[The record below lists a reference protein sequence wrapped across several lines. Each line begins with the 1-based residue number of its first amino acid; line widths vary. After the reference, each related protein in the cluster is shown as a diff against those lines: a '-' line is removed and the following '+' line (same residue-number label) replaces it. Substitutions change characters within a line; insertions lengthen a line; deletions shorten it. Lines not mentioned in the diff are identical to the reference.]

1 MKTIALS
8 LATVWLLGCSPSG
21 PRSEPVLNVQDNF
34 FPQAELIM
42 AKGEIEIYKHLADAK
57 ARDEFIADFWKK
69 RDPSSASEENEFKLE
84 FYNRVA
90 YANRWFHEQGPAANG
105 WDSER
110 GRILL
115 VLGLPDRRDRMPML
129 NNPDVKAAEIW
140 FYYDYALRLEFLDHD
155 GTGKFRLDDWPLE
168 LLDAIEQVKE
178 LGGGGKKNYF
188 RFKVNAAAS
197 GLLIEIPVK
206 YARVEERGDNIHAA
220 FTVTV
225 DVYCDYVKIER
236 LALTREFEESRGTFM
251 SRKTVAIAVPYTY
264 PKPGKYFLDVIVEE
278 LATGKRFREFAKF
291 KQAGSK

>member
-1 MKTIALS
+1 VKTIALG
-8 LATVWLLGCSPSG
+8 LATVWLLGCTVSG
-21 PRSEPVLNVQDNF
+21 PQSEPDANVKDDF
-34 FPQAELIM
+34 FPQAKLIM
-42 AKGEIEIYKHLADAK
+42 SRIESEIYMHLADAK

-69 RDPSSASEENEFKLE
+69 RDPSLATEENEFKLE

-90 YANRWFHEQGPAANG
+90 YANRWFNEQGPAANG
-105 WDSER
+105 WNSER

-129 NNPDVKAAEIW
+129 NNPAVKAAEIW
-140 FYYDYALRLEFLDHD
+140 LYYDYALRLEFLDHD
-155 GTGKFRLDDWPLE
+155 GLGKFRLDDWPLE
-168 LLDAIEQVKE
+168 LLDAIEQVKD

-188 RFKVNAAAS
+188 RFKVNAEAS

-206 YARVEERGDNIHAA
+206 YVMAEEHGDNIHTA
-220 FTVTV
+220 FKVTV

-251 SRKTVAIAVPYTY
+251 ARKTVAIAVPYTY

-278 LATGKRFREFAKF
+278 LATRKRFREFAKF
-291 KQAGSK
+291 RQAGGK